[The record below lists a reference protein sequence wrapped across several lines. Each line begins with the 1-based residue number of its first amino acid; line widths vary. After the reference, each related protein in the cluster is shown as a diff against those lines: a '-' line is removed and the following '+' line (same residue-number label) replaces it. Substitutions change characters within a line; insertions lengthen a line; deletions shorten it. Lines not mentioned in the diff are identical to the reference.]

1 MKTNFEHNAHSGFMQ
16 QEFKHEIGEARQGL
30 TKLKHQRSPQDI
42 EFQKDFGLEV
52 SPSTDLKQQ
61 QLNISRA

>member
-30 TKLKHQRSPQDI
+30 TQLKHQRSPQDM
-42 EFQKDFGLEV
+42 EF
-52 SPSTDLKQQ
+52 
-61 QLNISRA
+61 